1 MTIFQAPQ
9 LLLNMNLFDPQIP
22 DQPKKRTQLADEN
35 IFTVSEITSH
45 IKNILETAITPLWIK
60 GEISNYK
67 KHSSGHMYFTLKDE
81 GSSLPCVFFRQFNHY
96 LRFEPENGMEV
107 MCYGQIKVYE
117 RSGQYQLY
125 VNQMRPIG
133 IGELEIAFRN
143 LQEKLEEE
151 GLFDEFHKK
160 MIPEYPSRIGI
171 VTSPTGAAIQDMKNV
186 LSRRFP
192 VAILL
197 YPARVQGEGAAK
209 EIAEGIREFNKRK
222 NADVIVIGRGGGS
235 IEDLWPFN
243 EEIVAREIFA
253 SKIPIISA
261 VGHETDFTIADFVA
275 DLRAPTPSAAAELVV
290 PERTTLMSILESY
303 SDRMQNLLNNRVRE
317 QSTQCRELTYR
328 LERRHPEN
336 ILMNYSQQLD
346 DLQIRLRDSLNY
358 LVDIRFD
365 LEEMKIKFLHSLKN
379 TCIDKNSKSI
389 NDFNSQMR
397 YLMSENYTKAHDKFI
412 NLSARLEELNPLKI
426 LKSGYTLTKKGE
438 RILNT
443 IKNVAVDDRLEIHFY
458 DGTCKSSVTEVQE
471 KSENEVQ

>member
-1 MTIFQAPQ
+1 
-9 LLLNMNLFDPQIP
+9 MNLFSNEPP
-22 DQPKKRTQLADEN
+22 DQAKKSSQLADKN
-35 IFTVSEITSH
+35 IFTVSEITAH
-45 IKNILETAITPLWIK
+45 IKNILEGTITPTWIK

-67 KHSSGHMYFTLKDE
+67 RHSSGHMYFTLKDE
-81 GSSLPCVFFRQFNHY
+81 GSSLLCVFFRQFNNY

-107 MCYGQIKVYE
+107 ICYGQIKVYE

-125 VNQMRPIG
+125 VNQMRPLG
-133 IGELEIAFRN
+133 IGELEIAFRK
-143 LQEKLEEE
+143 LKEKLEEE

-160 MIPEYPSRIGI
+160 SIPEYPARIGI

-192 VAILL
+192 VSILV
-197 YPARVQGEGAAK
+197 YPARVQGDEAAR
-209 EIAEGIREFNKRK
+209 EIVEGIREFNKRK
-222 NADVIVIGRGGGS
+222 NADVIIVGRGGGS

-290 PERTTLMSILESY
+290 PERTALLSNLESY
-303 SDRMQNLLNNRVRE
+303 SDRMQNVLKNRVYE
-317 QSTQCRELTYR
+317 YSSLCRDLSYR

-336 ILMNYSQQLD
+336 VLMNYSQQLD
-346 DLQIRLRDSLNY
+346 DLQMRLKDSLGY

-365 LEEMKIKFLHSLKN
+365 LEEIKIKFLQSLKN
-379 TCIDKNSKSI
+379 TCINKNEKFI
-389 NDFNSQMR
+389 NNLSAKMR
-397 YLMSENYTKAHDKFI
+397 YAMSNNYTKSHDKFI
-412 NLSARLEELNPLKI
+412 DLSAKLEELNPLKI

-443 IKNVAVDDRLEIHFY
+443 IKNVAVDDCLKIHFY
-458 DGTCKSSVTEVQE
+458 DGACKSTVTEVQE
-471 KSENEVQ
+471 NSDNENQ

>member
-1 MTIFQAPQ
+1 
-9 LLLNMNLFDPQIP
+9 MNLFEPETP
-22 DQPKKRTQLADEN
+22 VHSKKNTQLADEN

-45 IKNILETAITPLWIK
+45 IKNILEANISSLWIK

-81 GSSLPCVFFRQFNHY
+81 NSSLLCVFFRQFNNY
-96 LRFEPENGMEV
+96 LRFETENGMEV
-107 MCYGQIKVYE
+107 ICYGQIKVYE

-125 VNQMRPIG
+125 VNQMRPLG
-133 IGELEIAFRN
+133 IGELEIAFRK
-143 LQEKLEEE
+143 LKEKLEEE

-160 MIPEYPSRIGI
+160 TIPEYPTRIGI

-192 VAILL
+192 VTILL
-197 YPARVQGEGAAK
+197 YPARVQGDGAAR
-209 EIAEGIREFNKRK
+209 EIVEGIREFNKRK
-222 NADVIVIGRGGGS
+222 DVDVIIVGRGGGS

-243 EEIVAREIFA
+243 EEIVARAIFA

-290 PERTTLMSILESY
+290 PERTALLSTLESY
-303 SDRMQNLLNNRVRE
+303 ADRMQNLLNNRVYE
-317 QSTQCRELTYR
+317 CSSQCRELSYR

-336 ILMNYSQQLD
+336 VLMNYSQQLD
-346 DLQIRLRDSLNY
+346 DLQMRLRDSMGY

-365 LEEMKIKFLHSLKN
+365 LEEVKIKFLQSLKN
-379 TCIDKNSKSI
+379 SYIDKNTKLM
-389 NDFNSQMR
+389 NDLSAKMR
-397 YLMSENYTKAHDKFI
+397 YAMSENYTKTHDRFI
-412 NLSARLEELNPLKI
+412 DLSAKLEELNPLKI

-443 IKNVAVDDRLEIHFY
+443 IKNVVVEDSLEIRFY
-458 DGTCKSSVTEVQE
+458 DGTCKSTVTEVHE
-471 KSENEVQ
+471 KSENEMP

>member
-1 MTIFQAPQ
+1 
-9 LLLNMNLFDPQIP
+9 MNLFDPEP
-22 DQPKKRTQLADEN
+22 TDQSKKSTQLADEN
-35 IFTVSEITSH
+35 IFTVSEITLH
-45 IKNILETAITPLWIK
+45 IKNILEANISSLWIK

-81 GSSLPCVFFRQFNHY
+81 NSSLLCVFFRQFNNY

-125 VNQMRPIG
+125 VNQMRPLG
-133 IGELEIAFRN
+133 IGELEIAFRK
-143 LQEKLEEE
+143 LKEKLEEE

-160 MIPEYPSRIGI
+160 LIPEYPTRIGI
-171 VTSPTGAAIQDMKNV
+171 ITSPTGAAIQDMKNV

-192 VAILL
+192 VTILL
-197 YPARVQGEGAAK
+197 YPARVQGNEAAR
-209 EIAEGIREFNKRK
+209 EIVDGIREFNKRK
-222 NADVIVIGRGGGS
+222 NVDVIIVGRGGGS

-290 PERTTLMSILESY
+290 PERTALMSTLESY
-303 SDRMQNLLNNRVRE
+303 ADRMQNILNNRVHE
-317 QSTQCRELTYR
+317 HSVQCRELSFR

-336 ILMNYSQQLD
+336 VLMNYSQQLD
-346 DLQIRLRDSLNY
+346 DLHMRLRDSLGY

-365 LEEMKIKFLHSLKN
+365 LEEMKIKFLQSLKN
-379 TCIDKNSKSI
+379 SYIDKNTKLMNNLSA
-389 NDFNSQMR
+389 QMR
-397 YLMSENYTKAHDKFI
+397 YAMSENYTKTHDRFI
-412 NLSARLEELNPLKI
+412 NLSAKLEELNPLKI

-443 IKNVAVDDRLEIHFY
+443 IKNVAVDDNLEIHFY
-458 DGTCKSSVTEVQE
+458 DGTCKSTVTEVQ
-471 KSENEVQ
+471 KKTENEIQ

>member
-1 MTIFQAPQ
+1 
-9 LLLNMNLFDPQIP
+9 MNLFGPEPLEKPQ
-22 DQPKKRTQLADEN
+22 KSKQLADEN
-35 IFTVSEITSH
+35 IFSVSEITAH
-45 IKNILETAITPLWIK
+45 IKNILEGTITPTWIK

-67 KHSSGHMYFTLKDE
+67 RHSSGHMYFTLKDE
-81 GSSLPCVFFRQFNHY
+81 SSSLLCVFFRQFNNY

-107 MCYGQIKVYE
+107 ICYGQIKVYE

-125 VNQMRPIG
+125 VNQMRPLG

-143 LQEKLEEE
+143 LKEKLEEE

-160 MIPEYPSRIGI
+160 SIPEYPACIGI

-192 VAILL
+192 VEIYL
-197 YPARVQGEGAAK
+197 YPARVQGEGAAQ
-209 EIAEGIREFNKRK
+209 EIAEGIREFNKR
-222 NADVIVIGRGGGS
+222 NNVDVIIIGRGGGS

-290 PERTTLMSILESY
+290 PERTALQHNLISY
-303 SDRMQNLLNNRVRE
+303 ADRMQNILNDRLRE
-317 QSTQCRELTYR
+317 HSIQCRELSYR

-336 ILMNYSQQLD
+336 VLMNYSQQLD
-346 DLQIRLRDSLNY
+346 DLHIRLKDSLGY

-365 LEEMKIKFLHSLKN
+365 LEEMKIKFLQSLKS
-379 TCIDKNSKSI
+379 TCIDQNSRRM
-389 NDFNSQMR
+389 NDISSQLR
-397 YLMSENYTKAHDKFI
+397 FAMSKNYTEAHDRFI
-412 NLSARLEELNPLKI
+412 GLSAKLEELNPLKI

-458 DGTCKSSVTEVQE
+458 DGTCTSSVTEVH
-471 KSENEVQ
+471 ENPDNDKT

>member
-1 MTIFQAPQ
+1 
-9 LLLNMNLFDPQIP
+9 MNLFGPEHP
-22 DQPKKRTQLADEN
+22 EQPRKSAQLADEN
-35 IFTVSEITSH
+35 IFSVSEITSH

-81 GSSLPCVFFRQFNHY
+81 GSSLLCVFFRQFNTY

-107 MCYGQIKVYE
+107 ICYGQIKVYE

-125 VNQMRPIG
+125 INQMRPLG
-133 IGELEIAFRN
+133 IGELEIAFRK
-143 LQEKLEEE
+143 LKEQLEEE

-160 MIPEYPSRIGI
+160 SIPEYPARIGI

-192 VAILL
+192 VEIFL
-197 YPARVQGEGAAK
+197 YPARVQGDGAAK
-209 EIAEGIREFNKRK
+209 EIADGIREFNTRK
-222 NADVIVIGRGGGS
+222 DVDVIIIGRGGGS

-261 VGHETDFTIADFVA
+261 VGHETDFTIADFVT

-290 PERTTLMSILESY
+290 PERTALFSTLESY
-303 SDRMQNLLNNRVRE
+303 ADRMQNFLNNRVRE
-317 QSTQCRELTYR
+317 QSAQCRKLSYR

-336 ILMNYSQQLD
+336 VLMNFSQQLD
-346 DLQIRLRDSLNY
+346 DLQIRLRDSLDY

-365 LEEMKIKFLHSLKN
+365 IEKMKIKFLQSLK
-379 TCIDKNSKSI
+379 TSCINNNEKLI
-389 NDFNSQMR
+389 NDLTTQMR
-397 YLMSENYTKAHDKFI
+397 YAMSENYTKDHDRFI
-412 NLSARLEELNPLKI
+412 NLSAKLEELNPLKI

-443 IKNVAVDDRLEIHFY
+443 IKNVVVDDRLEIHFY
-458 DGTCKSSVTEVQE
+458 DGTCKSSVTEVR
-471 KSENEVQ
+471 KNPENEVQ

>member
-1 MTIFQAPQ
+1 
-9 LLLNMNLFDPQIP
+9 MNLFDPQIP

-143 LQEKLEEE
+143 LKEKLEEE

-222 NADVIVIGRGGGS
+222 NADVIVVGRGGGS

-290 PERTTLMSILESY
+290 PERTALMSILESY

-317 QSTQCRELTYR
+317 QSTQCRELIYR

-365 LEEMKIKFLHSLKN
+365 LEEMKIKFLQSLKN

>member
-1 MTIFQAPQ
+1 
-9 LLLNMNLFDPQIP
+9 MNLFGNETP
-22 DQPKKRTQLADEN
+22 DQPKKRSQLADEN
-35 IFTVSEITSH
+35 IFTVSEITAH
-45 IKNILETAITPLWIK
+45 IKNILEANISSLWIK

-81 GSSLPCVFFRQFNHY
+81 NSSLLCVFFRQFNNY

-125 VNQMRPIG
+125 VNQMRPLG
-133 IGELEIAFRN
+133 IGELEIAFRK
-143 LQEKLEEE
+143 LKEKLEEE

-160 MIPEYPSRIGI
+160 LIPEYPTRIGI
-171 VTSPTGAAIQDMKNV
+171 ITSPTGAAIQDMKNV

-192 VAILL
+192 VTILL
-197 YPARVQGEGAAK
+197 YPARVQGDEAAR
-209 EIAEGIREFNKRK
+209 EIVDGIREFNKRK
-222 NADVIVIGRGGGS
+222 NVDVIIVGRGGGS

-290 PERTTLMSILESY
+290 PERTALMSTLESY
-303 SDRMQNLLNNRVRE
+303 ADRMQNILNNRVHE
-317 QSTQCRELTYR
+317 HSVQCRELSFR

-336 ILMNYSQQLD
+336 VLMNYSQQLD
-346 DLQIRLRDSLNY
+346 DLHMRLRDSLGY

-365 LEEMKIKFLHSLKN
+365 LEEMKIKFLQSLKN
-379 TCIDKNSKSI
+379 LYIDKNTKLMNNLSA
-389 NDFNSQMR
+389 QMR
-397 YLMSENYTKAHDKFI
+397 YAMSENYTKTHDRFI
-412 NLSARLEELNPLKI
+412 NLSAKLEELNPLKI

-443 IKNVAVDDRLEIHFY
+443 IKNVAVDDSLEIHFY
-458 DGTCKSSVTEVQE
+458 DGTCKSTVTEVQ
-471 KSENEVQ
+471 KKTENEIQ

>member
-1 MTIFQAPQ
+1 
-9 LLLNMNLFDPQIP
+9 MNLFGPEPPEKPQ
-22 DQPKKRTQLADEN
+22 KSRQLTNEN
-35 IFTVSEITSH
+35 IFSVSEITAH
-45 IKNILETAITPLWIK
+45 IKNILEGTITPSWIK

-81 GSSLPCVFFRQFNHY
+81 SSSLLCVFFRQFNNY

-125 VNQMRPIG
+125 VNQMRPLG
-133 IGELEIAFRN
+133 IGELEIAFRK
-143 LQEKLEEE
+143 LKEKLEEE

-160 MIPEYPSRIGI
+160 SIPEYPACIGI

-192 VAILL
+192 VKIFL
-197 YPARVQGEGAAK
+197 YPARVQGESAAQ
-209 EIAEGIREFNKRK
+209 EIAEGIREFNRRK
-222 NADVIVIGRGGGS
+222 NVDVIIIGRGGGS

-243 EEIVAREIFA
+243 KEIVAREIYA

-290 PERTTLMSILESY
+290 PERTALQHNLISY
-303 SDRMQNLLNNRVRE
+303 ADRMQNILNDRLRE
-317 QSTQCRELTYR
+317 HFIQCRELSYR
-328 LERRHPEN
+328 LERKHPEN
-336 ILMNYSQQLD
+336 VLMNYSQQLD
-346 DLQIRLRDSLNY
+346 DLQIRLKDSLGY

-365 LEEMKIKFLHSLKN
+365 LEEMKIKFLQSLKS
-379 TCIDKNSKSI
+379 TCVDKTSKRM
-389 NDFNSQMR
+389 NDISSQMR
-397 YLMSENYTKAHDKFI
+397 YAMSENYTKAHDRFI
-412 NLSARLEELNPLKI
+412 DLSAKLEELNPLKI

-443 IKNVAVDDRLEIHFY
+443 IKILAIDDRLETHFY
-458 DGTCKSSVTEVQE
+458 DGTCKSLVTEIQE
-471 KSENEVQ
+471 KPENETQ

>member
-1 MTIFQAPQ
+1 
-9 LLLNMNLFDPQIP
+9 MNLFGPESSEHT
-22 DQPKKRTQLADEN
+22 PKGKQLADEN
-35 IFTVSEITSH
+35 VFSVSEITAH
-45 IKNILETAITPLWIK
+45 IKNILESTITPLWIK

-67 KHSSGHMYFTLKDE
+67 RHSSGHMYFTLKDE
-81 GSSLPCVFFRQFNHY
+81 SSSLLCVFFRQFNHY

-125 VNQMRPIG
+125 VNQMRPLG
-133 IGELEIAFRN
+133 IGELEIAFRK
-143 LQEKLEEE
+143 LKEKLEEE

-160 MIPEYPSRIGI
+160 KVPEYPSRIGI

-192 VAILL
+192 VEIYL
-197 YPARVQGEGAAK
+197 YPTRVQGDEAAQ
-209 EIAEGIREFNKRK
+209 EIAEGIREFNKRNK
-222 NADVIVIGRGGGS
+222 VDVIIIGRGGGS

-290 PERTTLMSILESY
+290 PERTALQHNLKTY
-303 SDRMQNLLNNRVRE
+303 ADRMQNFLYERLHE
-317 QSTQCRELTYR
+317 YSIQCRELSYR

-336 ILMNYSQQLD
+336 VLLNYSQQLD
-346 DLQIRLRDSLNY
+346 DLNLRLKDSLGY
-358 LVDIRFD
+358 LVDIRFE
-365 LEEMKIKFLHSLKN
+365 LEEMKIKFLQSLKN
-379 TCIDKNSKSI
+379 SCIDMNNKLLV
-389 NDFNSQMR
+389 DLDHTLR
-397 YLMSENYTKAHDKFI
+397 YSMNEIYIKAHDRFI
-412 NLSARLEELNPLKI
+412 DLSAKCEELNPLKI
-426 LKSGYTLTKKGE
+426 LKSGYTLTKKGK

-443 IKNVAVDDRLEIHFY
+443 IKNVAVNDRLEIHFY
-458 DGTCKSSVTEVQE
+458 DGTCVSSVTEVH
-471 KSENEVQ
+471 ENPDNDQT

>member
-1 MTIFQAPQ
+1 
-9 LLLNMNLFDPQIP
+9 MNLFGPEPLEKPQ
-22 DQPKKRTQLADEN
+22 KSKQLADEN
-35 IFTVSEITSH
+35 IFSVSEITAH
-45 IKNILETAITPLWIK
+45 IKNILEGTITPTWIK

-67 KHSSGHMYFTLKDE
+67 RHSSGHMYFTLKDE
-81 GSSLPCVFFRQFNHY
+81 SSSLLCVFFRQFNNY

-107 MCYGQIKVYE
+107 ICYGQIKVYE

-125 VNQMRPIG
+125 VNQMRPLG

-143 LQEKLEEE
+143 LKEKLEEE

-160 MIPEYPSRIGI
+160 TIPEYPSRIGI

-192 VAILL
+192 VEIYL
-197 YPARVQGEGAAK
+197 YPARVQGEGAAQ
-209 EIAEGIREFNKRK
+209 EIAEGIREFNKR
-222 NADVIVIGRGGGS
+222 NNVDVIIIGRGGGS

-243 EEIVAREIFA
+243 EEIVAREIFT

-290 PERTTLMSILESY
+290 PERTALQHNLTSY
-303 SDRMQNLLNNRVRE
+303 ADRMQNILNDRLRE
-317 QSTQCRELTYR
+317 HSIQCRELSYR

-336 ILMNYSQQLD
+336 VLMNYSQQLD
-346 DLQIRLRDSLNY
+346 DLHIRLKDSLGY

-365 LEEMKIKFLHSLKN
+365 LEEMKIKFLQSLKS
-379 TCIDKNSKSI
+379 TCIDQNSRRM
-389 NDFNSQMR
+389 NDISSQLR
-397 YLMSENYTKAHDKFI
+397 FAMSENYTKAHDRFI
-412 NLSARLEELNPLKI
+412 GLSAKLEELNPLKI

-458 DGTCKSSVTEVQE
+458 DGTCTSSVTEVH
-471 KSENEVQ
+471 ENPDNDKT

>member
-1 MTIFQAPQ
+1 
-9 LLLNMNLFDPQIP
+9 MNLFGP
-22 DQPKKRTQLADEN
+22 DHPEQSRKNLQLADEN

-45 IKNILETAITPLWIK
+45 IKNILEANISSLWIK

-81 GSSLPCVFFRQFNHY
+81 GSSLLCVFFRQFNNY

-107 MCYGQIKVYE
+107 ICYGQIKVYE

-125 VNQMRPIG
+125 VNQMRPLG
-133 IGELEIAFRN
+133 IGELEIAFRK
-143 LQEKLEEE
+143 LKEELEEE

-160 MIPEYPSRIGI
+160 TIPEYPTRIGI
-171 VTSPTGAAIQDMKNV
+171 ITSPTGAAIHDMKNV

-192 VAILL
+192 VTILL
-197 YPARVQGEGAAK
+197 YPARVQGDEAAR
-209 EIAEGIREFNKRK
+209 EIVEGIREFNKRK
-222 NADVIVIGRGGGS
+222 NVDVIIVGRGGGS

-290 PERTTLMSILESY
+290 PERTALLSTLESY
-303 SDRMQNLLNNRVRE
+303 ADRMQNILNNRVYE
-317 QSTQCRELTYR
+317 YSSQCRELSYR

-336 ILMNYSQQLD
+336 VLMNYSQQLD
-346 DLQIRLRDSLNY
+346 DLQMRLRDSLGY

-365 LEEMKIKFLHSLKN
+365 LEETKIKFLQSLKN
-379 TCIDKNSKSI
+379 SYIDKNTKLM
-389 NDFNSQMR
+389 NDLSVQMR
-397 YLMSENYTKAHDKFI
+397 YAMSENYTKTHDRFI
-412 NLSARLEELNPLKI
+412 DLSAKLEELNPLKI

-443 IKNVAVDDRLEIHFY
+443 IKNVDVNDSLNIHFY
-458 DGTCKSSVTEVQE
+458 DGECECTVTEILE
-471 KSENEVQ
+471 KPKHELQ

>member
-1 MTIFQAPQ
+1 
-9 LLLNMNLFDPQIP
+9 
-22 DQPKKRTQLADEN
+22 
-35 IFTVSEITSH
+35 
-45 IKNILETAITPLWIK
+45 
-60 GEISNYK
+60 
-67 KHSSGHMYFTLKDE
+67 
-81 GSSLPCVFFRQFNHY
+81 
-96 LRFEPENGMEV
+96 NGMEV

-143 LQEKLEEE
+143 LKEKLEEE

-192 VAILL
+192 VDILL

-290 PERTTLMSILESY
+290 PERTALMSILESY

-317 QSTQCRELTYR
+317 QSTQCRELIYR

-365 LEEMKIKFLHSLKN
+365 LEEMKIKFLQSLKN